1 MPSIS
6 EFFGI
11 VIRMYYDDHYPAHFH
26 AYYGEFEAIIEI
38 NKLTIVRGKLPPRV
52 LSLVIEWSAKNQQ
65 ALAEDWQLARNRM
78 PLKSIAPL
86 E

>member
-26 AYYGEFEAIIEI
+26 AYYGEFEAIIDI
-38 NKLTIVRGKLPPRV
+38 NNIALVRGKLPPRV
-52 LSLVIEWSAKNQQ
+52 LALVVE
-65 ALAEDWQLARNRM
+65 
-78 PLKSIAPL
+78 
-86 E
+86 